1 MDFAAS
7 HPPNSQARDD
17 DTAPRLSIASAHRR
31 FARGAHCPLSRSAGK
46 KTSPRTANKKRVG
59 RGGATLFFDEADA
72 LSGKHSGRS
81 RPLRLI
87 HASLKIKLSL

>member
-59 RGGATLFFDEADA
+59 VEVRLCSLMKRMRYPESIADA
-72 LSGKHSGRS
+72 HDRYV
-81 RPLRLI
+81 
-87 HASLKIKLSL
+87 